1 MLLAGIAGTGTLWL
15 VAASSCGGLGLGA
28 DVQKNICSR
37 SFDGI
42 LSQHSRVIY
51 LHLCIFNQSDLR
63 D

>member
-15 VAASSCGGLGLGA
+15 VAANSCGRGRGV
-28 DVQKNICSR
+28 DVQKNTYSR
-37 SFDGI
+37 SFDGT

-51 LHLCIFNQSDLR
+51 LDLCISNQSDLR